1 MENYENAVIGEET
14 IIEENVSVGVRYH
27 PAAGCAVIGDH
38 SILRSGTVIYGDVKT
53 GSYFQSGHYTVIR
66 ARVEMGD
73 YCTVTN
79 GSVIEGLVKMGDSVR
94 LMSHVY
100 VCSRTVFGSRII
112 CGPGVT
118 FLNDK
123 RPGRDNAPTKGTF
136 IEDDVMIGGG
146 SLILPGVR
154 IGKGSFIAAGSVV
167 TKDVPPY
174 SFVKGFPAKAEPIPA
189 DLDVPVNPEMACQK
203 TDLWHPLGPDPWQA
217 EWVAEYGSEP
227 VPEPLTGAKKPNT
240 KGPI

>member
-1 MENYENAVIGEET
+1 MENYENSVIGEET

-123 RPGRDNAPTKGTF
+123 RPGRDNAPTKGAF

-174 SFVKGFPAKAEPIPA
+174 SFVKWFPAKAEPIPA